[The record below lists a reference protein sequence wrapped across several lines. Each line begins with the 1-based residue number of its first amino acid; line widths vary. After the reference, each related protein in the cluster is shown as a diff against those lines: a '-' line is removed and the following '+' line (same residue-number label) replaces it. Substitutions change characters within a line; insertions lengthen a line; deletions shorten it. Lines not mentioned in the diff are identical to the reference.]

1 MMLVAFFVPSVS
13 QDVVALLKKLQI
25 PAGGGAAA
33 DMSDKVP
40 CQKSFSQ
47 LHGWIFEATWMSD
60 IFRMY
65 STTRSKMMS
74 TMLAEVGLTE
84 TGWNHATLTRA
95 RALGAAI

>member
-65 STTRSKMMS
+65 MKVTSYNT
-74 TMLAEVGLTE
+74 
-84 TGWNHATLTRA
+84 A
-95 RALGAAI
+95 RRGAK